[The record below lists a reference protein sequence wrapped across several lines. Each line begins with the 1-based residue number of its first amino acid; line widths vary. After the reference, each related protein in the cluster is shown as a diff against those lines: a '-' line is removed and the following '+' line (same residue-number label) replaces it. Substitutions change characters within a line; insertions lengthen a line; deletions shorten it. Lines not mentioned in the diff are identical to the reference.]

1 MSENETDVG
10 DGTAAQ
16 DAMGSADDYDE
27 PVDLVDVGDY
37 ESFLDRQDLVLVDF
51 HADWCG
57 PCKMLEPIV
66 AEIADETDTTVL
78 RVDIDAHQKL
88 AGEMGIRSVP
98 TMHIYSG
105 GELIEQMIGVQEK
118 DRILDLLERA
128 A

>member
-1 MSENETDVG
+1 
-10 DGTAAQ
+10 
-16 DAMGSADDYDE
+16 MGSADDYDE

-37 ESFLDRQDLVLVDF
+37 ESFLERQDLVLVDF

-66 AEIADETDTTVL
+66 AEIAEETDTTVL
-78 RVDIDAHQKL
+78 RVDIDAHQQL
-88 AGEMGIRSVP
+88 ASEMGIRSVP
-98 TMHIYSG
+98 TMHIYGG
-105 GELIEQMIGVQEK
+105 GELVEQMIGVQEK